1 MDNQCGPT
9 EQHRELRSVFR
20 GGLDER
26 GVWGR
31 MDQVCVWLSPFIVHL
46 KLSQLCL
53 LIYYT
58 AIQNKKFKKL
68 RFSDVPLMKIAD
80 GLPVAC
86 SLLIVGDSAT
96 CRLVTILLLPRSWD
110 VAMRECSP
118 AARHTTFNF
127 IMAEGFGK

>member
-9 EQHRELRSVFR
+9 EQHRELRSVFH
-20 GGLDER
+20 GGLDGR

-46 KLSQLCL
+46 KLSQSCL

-68 RFSDVPLMKIAD
+68 RFSDVPLMKIAE
-80 GLPVAC
+80 GLPVAR
-86 SLLIVGDSAT
+86 SLLTVGHVQTSHYSSPSQKLG
-96 CRLVTILLLPRSWD
+96 CCYEGVQP
-110 VAMRECSP
+110 CSP
-118 AARHTTFNF
+118 PHYV
-127 IMAEGFGK
+127 